1 MGFDPIEQWL
11 GLGRGEWAWSV
22 GWSLVA
28 LGIAA
33 LGVVLFVAVGRVRA
47 RITEENTR
55 IGEWA
60 VRGHL
65 LLPKKRLAEARRSL
79 TATAQW
85 IVVLGA
91 LDLALRVLVQ
101 VFPTDWGMVW
111 LARAEALA
119 VASVLLGMFRGLS
132 STAPAAEQRFWALE
146 GELFQPW
153 TVRGTEVLSAKNV
166 TGVAVA
172 ALRLLRFAAQMLIYY
187 WLAAYLWISL
197 QSQAEDI
204 RPTLLGLIFAVVI
217 WQAFIWFDRLF
228 PFLEEVLDGWKGT
241 LLRSIPLRGHAFITE
256 QNTTNA
262 AKSALVLIRIAISA
276 SFLASFAIYVLS
288 VLPME
293 SVWSDEIRA
302 VQYALVMTAGS
313 WFVFRL
319 GKSLREIV
327 ETRVPQWKGSLIQ
340 RWTYQNTQVF
350 SEDRL
355 ADFALFSAK
364 WLSLLL
370 AGLLVYVYSTAVF
383 ALFETTSHW
392 ADSLFGTLQS
402 PVTGALLSIWYYLP
416 NIVVLGLIF
425 VVARTITGA
434 FRWFFTEIENEQI
447 QFSGFYPEWATP
459 TYQLVR
465 LVVVI
470 FSLIAAFPYL
480 PGADT
485 SHFKGISVF
494 IGLVVSLGGSSAVGH
509 AVSGVMLTY
518 MRPFRVGDRVCVGD
532 TTGVVMER
540 TLLVTRIRT
549 SKNVDVTIP
558 NGTVLGAHIVNYS
571 TVAEKEG
578 LILHTSV
585 TLGYDVPWRTIH
597 EVMIGAAKATEGIL
611 DEPAPFVLQTALDDH
626 YVHYELNGYTR
637 VPKQMPQIYSEI
649 HSRLQDDF
657 AAAGIEILSPVY
669 EAARDGSAI
678 TIPES
683 PPKEG
688 GAE

>member
-1 MGFDPIEQWL
+1 MTVDPVEQWL
-11 GLGRGEWAWSV
+11 GLARGEWAWSLA
-22 GWSLVA
+22 WSVVA
-28 LGIAA
+28 IAVA
-33 LGVVLFVAVGRVRA
+33 AIGVVLATGVGRVRS

-55 IGEWA
+55 IGEWS

-65 LLPKKRLAEARRSL
+65 LLPKSRIADARRSL
-79 TATAQW
+79 STTAQW
-85 IVVLGA
+85 MIALGA
-91 LDLALRVLVQ
+91 FDVALRILVQ
-101 VFPTDWGMVW
+101 VFPVDWGPVW
-111 LARAEALA
+111 LERAEAVA
-119 VASVLLGMFRGLS
+119 VAVVLMRMVRGLLS
-132 STAPAAEQRFWALE
+132 SGPAAERRFWALE
-146 GELFQPW
+146 GELFQAW
-153 TVRGTEVLSAKNV
+153 TVRNTEVLSAKSV

-172 ALRLLRFAAQMLIYY
+172 AVRITRFSVQMLMYY
-187 WLAAYLWISL
+187 WVAAFLWVSL
-197 QSQAEDI
+197 QSKAEDI

-241 LLRSIPLRGHAFITE
+241 LLRSIPLKGHAFITE

-262 AKSALVLIRIAISA
+262 AKSALVLLRIAISA
-276 SFLASFAIYVLS
+276 SFLASFAIYVLT
-288 VLPME
+288 VLPID
-293 SVWSDEIRA
+293 SVWSGEIRA
-302 VQYALVMTAGS
+302 VQYALVLTAAA
-313 WFVFRL
+313 WFAYRL
-319 GKSLREIV
+319 GTGLRGIV
-327 ETRVPQWKGSLIQ
+327 ETRIPQWKGSLFKD
-340 RWTYQNTQVF
+340 WTYQNTQVF
-350 SEDRL
+350 SENRL
-355 ADFALFSAK
+355 ADFALLGSR
-364 WLSLLL
+364 WLSILLL
-370 AGLLVYVYSTAVF
+370 ALLAYAYVTVVF
-383 ALFETTSHW
+383 SLFETTSLW
-392 ADSLFGTLQS
+392 ADSLFDSLQS
-402 PVTGALLSIWYYLP
+402 PVTGAILGFWYYLP
-416 NIVVLGLIF
+416 NVVVLALIF
-425 VVARTITGA
+425 FVARAIAGA
-434 FRWFFTEIENEQI
+434 FRWFFEEIENGQI

-465 LVVVI
+465 LAIVV
-470 FSLIAAFPYL
+470 FALIAAFPYL

-532 TTGVVMER
+532 TTGVVMEK

-549 SKNVDVTIP
+549 AKNVDVTIP
-558 NGTVLGAHIVNYS
+558 NGTVLGAHIVNFS
-571 TVAEKEG
+571 TMAEQEG

-597 EVMIGAAKATEGIL
+597 EVMIGAAKQTDGIL

-637 VPKQMPQIYSEI
+637 EPKRMPQIYSEI

-678 TIPES
+678 TIPELPS
-683 PPKEG
+683 KEPNS
-688 GAE
+688 A